1 MIKININSL
10 SKNELKQ
17 KKLTNKKKSKT
28 KNPMTNIKKS
38 WVSYKRNLGACTHLS
53 FFFLYK
59 NIFKKKYKLQVG
71 L

>member
-10 SKNELKQ
+10 SKNEFKQ

-38 WVSYKRNLGACTHLS
+38 WVSYKRNLGACA
-53 FFFLYK
+53 
-59 NIFKKKYKLQVG
+59 
-71 L
+71 